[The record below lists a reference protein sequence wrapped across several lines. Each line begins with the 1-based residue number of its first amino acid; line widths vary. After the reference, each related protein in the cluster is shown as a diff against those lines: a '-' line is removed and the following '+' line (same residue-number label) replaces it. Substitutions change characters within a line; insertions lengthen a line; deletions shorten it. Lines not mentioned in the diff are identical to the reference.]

1 MENYRINVNYAKALF
16 LLATDTNEIDTVCTD
31 MEFVHKVC
39 EENHILNVIFSN
51 PTMKDS
57 KKIAIINEL
66 FENAVSRTS
75 MAFLNFVVRKHRAV
89 SLKGISGEYMKQYR
103 KYKGIVVS
111 ELRTATDVDDAT
123 KAALT
128 KILEDYTHKKV
139 QLNTVTDS
147 SMIGGFCVEFDNNMY
162 DARIRAQ
169 IEKLRKEFSV
179 NKYEKAI

>member
-16 LLATDTNEIDTVCTD
+16 LLATDTNEIDVVCKD
-31 MEFVHKVC
+31 MELVNKVC
-39 EENHILNVIFSN
+39 EENRILNVVFSN

-89 SLKGISGEYMKQYR
+89 SLRGISGAYLELYR
-103 KYKGIVVS
+103 KHEGIVLS
-111 ELRTATDVDDAT
+111 ELRTATDVDEAT
-123 KAALT
+123 KATVT
-128 KILEDYTHKKV
+128 KILEDFTHKKV

-147 SMIGGFCVEFDNNMY
+147 NMIGGFCVEFDNNMY
-162 DARIRAQ
+162 DARVRTQ
-169 IEKLRKEFSV
+169 IERLRKEFSV